1 MFWLTR
7 VQSHSMEPALPDS
20 SLALTRRLRRTTP
33 IRRGDLVVV
42 DSRELDALMVKRIIG
57 LPGEAVAIKAGKV
70 SIDGRALEEPYA
82 SPSMFT
88 DTYRVPP
95 DHYFLLGDN
104 RDASSD
110 SRTWRNPYVPREAIL
125 GRILGS
131 WQLGVVPHLKY

>member
-1 MFWLTR
+1 MAPTL
-7 VQSHSMEPALPDS
+7 QDS
-20 SLALTRRLRRTTP
+20 RLALTRRLRRSTP

-42 DSRELDALMVKRIIG
+42 DSRALGKPMVKRIIG
-57 LPGEAVAIKAGKV
+57 LPGETVTIKAGKV

-82 SPSMFT
+82 SSSVFT

-110 SRTWRNPYVPREAIL
+110 SRTWRDPYVPRKAIL
-125 GRILGS
+125 GRILG
-131 WQLGVVPHLKY
+131 VR

>member
-1 MFWLTR
+1 MFWFTR
-7 VQSHSMEPALPDS
+7 VRSNSMAPTLQDS
-20 SLALTRRLRRTTP
+20 RLALTRRLRRSTP

-42 DSRELDALMVKRIIG
+42 DSRALGKPMVKRIIG
-57 LPGEAVAIKAGKV
+57 LPGETVTIKAGKV

-82 SPSMFT
+82 SLSVFT

-110 SRTWRNPYVPREAIL
+110 SRTWRDPYVPRTAIL
-125 GRILGS
+125 GRILG
-131 WQLGVVPHLKY
+131 VR